1 MSILT
6 HPTDQAARNRAFNC
20 RMRNRHYEEV
30 YYAFCALRPI
40 ITDPEAAGDRQKW
53 FSSIGAKI
61 DVCEASLENCLEYAQ
76 AAIFFGKSEKISL
89 FSKDKRWGILQEEI
103 LLVYFLIEL
112 QSTMRYILSRID
124 TDRQLQKLNE
134 SIRAKTDKAHISGFV
149 TNIQKNMQA
158 LNETTAQEFRD
169 LHKHIEDRF
178 KIGNALFGTLQELQH
193 FY

>member
-1 MSILT
+1 MPS
-6 HPTDQAARNRAFNC
+6 
-20 RMRNRHYEEV
+20 
-30 YYAFCALRPI
+30 ALRPI
-40 ITDPEAAGDRQKW
+40 ITDPEASGDRQKW

>member
-1 MSILT
+1 
-6 HPTDQAARNRAFNC
+6 
-20 RMRNRHYEEV
+20 MRFV
-30 YYAFCALRPI
+30 
-40 ITDPEAAGDRQKW
+40 
-53 FSSIGAKI
+53 
-61 DVCEASLENCLEYAQ
+61 
-76 AAIFFGKSEKISL
+76 
-89 FSKDKRWGILQEEI
+89 
-103 LLVYFLIEL
+103 
-112 QSTMRYILSRID
+112 LSRID